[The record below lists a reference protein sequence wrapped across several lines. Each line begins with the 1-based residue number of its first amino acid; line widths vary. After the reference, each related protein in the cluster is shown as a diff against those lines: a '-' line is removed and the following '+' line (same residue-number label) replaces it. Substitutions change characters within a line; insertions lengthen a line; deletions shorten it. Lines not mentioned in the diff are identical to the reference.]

1 MVLARTTN
9 DPEVRKTLRGSA
21 EYHALALLEA

>member
-9 DPEVRKTLRGSA
+9 DAELRQSLRA
-21 EYHALALLEA
+21 TARQQALALLET